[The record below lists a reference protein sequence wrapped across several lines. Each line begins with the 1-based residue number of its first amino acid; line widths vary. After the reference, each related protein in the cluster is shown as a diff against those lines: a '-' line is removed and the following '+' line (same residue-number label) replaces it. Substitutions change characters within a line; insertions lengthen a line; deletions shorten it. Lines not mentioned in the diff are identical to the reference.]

1 MDKRS
6 ITRPYGNGLDKVR
19 MKKIGII
26 DLGTNTFNLLL
37 TEVEGNNYTILHKNK
52 IAVKLGEGGI
62 TKGYIA
68 PNAYQRGL
76 DALTK
81 YKETLLEHQVDNFY
95 AVATSAIRSADNGT
109 QFVKDVQEQIGISI
123 NVIDGNKEAELIY
136 HGVKQAIDLEEQPK
150 LIIDIGGGSTEFII
164 ANSHETFWKK
174 SYQLGAARLL
184 EKFTPKDPISLE
196 DVNAIEQH
204 LEDSLGDMIE
214 MAETYEID
222 CLIGS
227 SGSFDTLAEM
237 ISCKKGNC
245 AAWKEEKHFDFDMH
259 DYNEIQRLIY
269 GSTLEERLEMDGL
282 IPMRADMIVISI
294 VIINFILNKLTIHDL
309 RLSSYALKE
318 GLINTLL
325 SKPHQWQKSSL

>member
-1 MDKRS
+1 
-6 ITRPYGNGLDKVR
+6 

-37 TEVEGNNYTILHKNK
+37 SEFEGQVYTILHKSK

-62 TKGYIA
+62 TKGFIA
-68 PNAYQRGL
+68 PSAYQRGL
-76 DALTK
+76 GALK
-81 YKETLLEHQVDNFY
+81 VHKDTLIKHQIDEFY
-95 AVATSAIRSADNGT
+95 AIATSAIRSADNGS
-109 QFVKDVQEQIGISI
+109 QFVKEAHEQLGIYI
-123 NVIDGNKEAELIY
+123 NIIDGDTEADLIY
-136 HGVKQAIDLEEQPK
+136 KGVRQAIDLEEKPK

-164 ANSHETFWKK
+164 ANKDETFWRK

-184 EKFTPKDPISLE
+184 DTFKPQDPISLD
-196 DVNAIEQH
+196 DVKAIENH
-204 LEDSLGDMIE
+204 LANNLSEMIE

-245 AAWKEEKHFDFDMH
+245 AAWKQEKHFDFDMH
-259 DYNEIQRLIY
+259 DYNETQRLIY
-269 GSTLEERLEMDGL
+269 SSTLKERINMEGL

-294 VIINFILNKLTIHDL
+294 VIINYLLNRLTIHDL

-318 GLINTLL
+318 GLIDTLL
-325 SKPHQWQKSSL
+325 RKTHQWQKSSL

>member
-1 MDKRS
+1 
-6 ITRPYGNGLDKVR
+6 

-37 TEVEGNNYTILHKNK
+37 TEVKEQNYKILYKNK

-62 TKGYIA
+62 TKGFIA

-76 DALTK
+76 DALKKHKATLSK
-81 YKETLLEHQVDNFY
+81 YQINDFY
-95 AVATSAIRSADNGT
+95 AVATSAIRSADNGS
-109 QFVKDVQEQIGISI
+109 QFVNDAQEQLGIHI
-123 NVIDGNKEAELIY
+123 NVIDGDEEAYLIY
-136 HGVKQAIDLEEQPK
+136 TGVKQAVDLELKPK

-164 ANSHETFWKK
+164 ANNEETFWRK

-184 EKFTPKDPISLE
+184 EAFTPQDPISLN
-196 DVNAIEQH
+196 DVNAIESH
-204 LEDSLGDMIE
+204 LSEVLEDMVE
-214 MAETYEID
+214 MAETYEVD

-245 AAWKEEKHFDFDMH
+245 SAWKKEKHFDFDMH
-259 DYNEIQRLIY
+259 EYNEVQRLIY
-269 GSTLEERLEMDGL
+269 GSTLKERLEMEGL
-282 IPMRADMIVISI
+282 IPMRSDMIVIAI
-294 VIINFILNKLTIHDL
+294 IIINFILNTLTIHKL

-318 GLINTLL
+318 GFIDNILR
-325 SKPHQWQKSSL
+325 KPHQWQKSSL